1 MFVIKT
7 TNTLCQIMFFCYI
20 WDMYEFLEFFSL
32 SDPNVRYVVIG
43 SILLTSSSAL
53 VGCFTLLRKR
63 ALIGD
68 VIAHSVLPG
77 VCLAFIFWQ
86 EKNPFILMCG
96 ALVTGWLSIY
106 ILDKITQH
114 SRIKEDTA
122 LALIL
127 SVFFGF
133 GILLLTFIQHS
144 GNPNQSGLDNFLFGK
159 ATSLTQL
166 DIYTFGSLAVVIVIT
181 ILLFFKEFT
190 FLAFDENFAT
200 SLGLP
205 VKFLRLLLTS
215 LTVFAVV
222 LGIQAVG
229 VVLMAAMLITPAAAA
244 RFWTDRIKVM
254 LILAAVLGAISGLIG
269 AYISYIK
276 TNMPTGPWIVLIISI
291 IAIGSFVVAPKKGIL
306 YQYYLQY
313 KNRKK
318 ILEENILKT
327 FFHLGENDQIFDKQ
341 YTIDEILSKRNI
353 EIKKLKKGLK
363 SLTRDGYL
371 KKNNNKFYL
380 TNEGKLLGQRVTR
393 THRLWELYLTN
404 YLNIA
409 PDHVHDDAETIEHIL
424 TPELEK
430 RLEELLQ
437 KPEQDP
443 HSSQIPYKD

>member
-1 MFVIKT
+1 M
-7 TNTLCQIMFFCYI
+7 N
-20 WDMYEFLEFFSL
+20 EFLEFFSL

-86 EKNPFILMCG
+86 QKNPLILMAG
-96 ALVTGWLSIY
+96 ALFTGWLSIFL
-106 ILDKITQH
+106 LDKITQH

-122 LALIL
+122 LGLIL

-133 GILLLTFIQHS
+133 GILLLTYIQHS
-144 GNPNQSGLDNFLFGK
+144 GNSSQSGLDNFLFGK
-159 ATSLTQL
+159 ATSLTRS
-166 DIYTFGSLAVVIVIT
+166 DIYTFGSLAILIVIT
-181 ILLFFKEFT
+181 LLLFFKEFT
-190 FLAFDENFAT
+190 FLAFDENFAI

-205 VKFLRLLLTS
+205 VKFLRILLTS

-244 RFWTDRIKVM
+244 RFWTDKIKVM
-254 LILAAVLGAISGLIG
+254 LILAAILGAISGLIG
-269 AYISYIK
+269 SYVSFIK
-276 TNMPTGPWIVLIISI
+276 TNMPTGPWIVLVISV
-291 IAIGSFVVAPKKGIL
+291 IAVGSFVAAPKKGIL
-306 YQYYLQY
+306 YHYYLQY
-313 KNRKK
+313 KNKKK

-327 FFHLGENDQIFDKQ
+327 LFHLGEKDQIFDKP
-341 YTIDEILSKRNI
+341 YSTDEILAKRYL
-353 EIKKLKKGLK
+353 EPTRLKKGLK
-363 SLTRDGYL
+363 ALISDGYIR
-371 KKNNNKFYL
+371 KENNKFHL
-380 TNEGKLLGQRVTR
+380 TNEGRILGQRITR

-409 PDHVHDDAETIEHIL
+409 PDHVHEDAETIEHIL

-443 HSSQIPYKD
+443 HSSQIPYKE